1 MPHSTNQLRKHL
13 KFTLLHKIRQFTLR
27 RKIDTL
33 GENVFIEKNVKIL
46 RFPKNVQIGN
56 QVVLK
61 EEQEYAA
68 VTKMPKLIL
77 VKTPHLDIIVF
88 YSVLN
93 P

>member
-46 RFPKNVQIGN
+46 RFPKNVQIT
-56 QVVLK
+56 LS
-61 EEQEYAA
+61 
-68 VTKMPKLIL
+68 
-77 VKTPHLDIIVF
+77 DIYYCTTLSRFGEIKP
-88 YSVLN
+88 YLEGL
-93 P
+93 